1 LEPLRAGDR
10 VRLRVSATVS
20 EGFVTETTPDGD
32 LVRVEWTTRFHMDDA
47 TTWERARDLQRL
59 PPLTP

>member
-1 LEPLRAGDR
+1 M
-10 VRLRVSATVS
+10 RLRVSATVS